1 MAELSRKLALYAS
14 YQTGEDLPGYI
25 RFALKHLA
33 ETDFKVVLL
42 TNERKLS
49 QATYEFI
56 ADNNIELFLTQN
68 RGFDFG
74 MWHRYLKMQADCTPT
89 TPGSGMQRIERLLLL
104 NDSIVYYKNIFPNA
118 LARAEESKAD
128 AISLTSSTEHSPHLQ
143 SFFLYLKPSALGAFY
158 MHLFETPE
166 QNEFYDVV
174 NQLEI
179 GLSEAFSESGVYMD
193 SLYQTERQALFA
205 YKELIAQ
212 GAGFVKRKLLQHR
225 FNTIEKK
232 HFVRFKAYDAL
243 VADYTSLIQDAGV
256 DADFKME
263 WLPRPSDVELSKR
276 VLSSVKLNAYRYVGW
291 PLLRTAIKAKYKL
304 LGKPLEGD
312 EYK

>member
-104 NDSIVYYKNIFPNA
+104 NDSIVYYKNISQTRWRAPKR
-118 LARAEESKAD
+118 ARPTPSRSPAAPSTARTCNR
-128 AISLTSSTEHSPHLQ
+128 SFCTSSRPRW
-143 SFFLYLKPSALGAFY
+143 G
-158 MHLFETPE
+158 
-166 QNEFYDVV
+166 
-174 NQLEI
+174 
-179 GLSEAFSESGVYMD
+179 
-193 SLYQTERQALFA
+193 
-205 YKELIAQ
+205 
-212 GAGFVKRKLLQHR
+212 R
-225 FNTIEKK
+225 FTC
-232 HFVRFKAYDAL
+232 
-243 VADYTSLIQDAGV
+243 TSSR
-256 DADFKME
+256 
-263 WLPRPSDVELSKR
+263 RPSKTNSTT
-276 VLSSVKLNAYRYVGW
+276 W
-291 PLLRTAIKAKYKL
+291 
-304 LGKPLEGD
+304 
-312 EYK
+312 